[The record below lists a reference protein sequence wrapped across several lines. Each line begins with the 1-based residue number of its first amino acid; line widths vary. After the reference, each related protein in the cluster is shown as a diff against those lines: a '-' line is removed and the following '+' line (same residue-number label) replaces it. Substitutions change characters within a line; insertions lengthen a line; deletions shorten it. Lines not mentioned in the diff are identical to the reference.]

1 MKNEIIAQKIM
12 QALDMPLNPFLDKSL
27 RRLPDVD
34 GRAVRQNFLLD
45 EHPTPQRWEGHE
57 VFILKAMAEK
67 PRRKTLQGNVGHKRY
82 VEGRMDRAVGAPA
95 PETFDPVL
103 NAGAMM
109 PTPQSNNRLVRVEM
123 LDWMFDSP
131 GLPRNH
137 KLSAAKFIAE
147 WADYR
152 SSDSTKG
159 EAARTKLEAF
169 VDEWN
174 ENRHQR
180 PMFAAFMRDVKDE
193 AEGDDWPEKLRCRL
207 GLGHLYPAAP
217 SQPIVVAQLRYTVA
231 DVVKWLDPKE
241 PAFAFP
247 TVLDGPTN
255 PLFFPA
261 PPGAPYG
268 RAVRL
273 QDDPDGEFLTAE
285 TLHRRFDFRL
295 EQIHDIQVVKDPRP
309 ALDLKARRNQHLAC
323 LRKEARA
330 PDFGWEL
337 T

>member
-1 MKNEIIAQKIM
+1 MSVYS
-12 QALDMPLNPFLDKSL
+12 FLDKSL
-27 RRLPDVD
+27 RRLPDVE
-34 GRAVRQNFLLD
+34 GRAARQNFLLD
-45 EHPTPQRWEGHE
+45 KRPTPQRLEGHE
-57 VFILKAMAEK
+57 AFIRKAMAEK

-82 VEGRMDRAVGAPA
+82 VEGRMDRAVGEPA

-109 PTPQSNNRLVRVEM
+109 PTPQSNYRLVRVEM
-123 LDWMFDSP
+123 LDWMFDS
-131 GLPRNH
+131 LENPRMH
-137 KLSAAKFIAE
+137 GLSAANFLEE
-147 WADYR
+147 WRAYDSGDNR
-152 SSDSTKG
+152 S

-193 AEGDDWPEKLRCRL
+193 ADGNDWPEKLRCRL

-231 DVVKWLDPKE
+231 DVVKGLDPKE

-268 RAVRL
+268 RAVRMK
-273 QDDPDGEFLTAE
+273 DDPDCEFLTAE

-295 EQIHDIQVVKDPRP
+295 DQIHDIQVVKDRRP

-323 LRKEARA
+323 LRKEARD